1 MMRATLK
8 IAGGTLL
15 FILFGAVLF
24 VGLDGKEAWASFIY
38 NKFNPTSE
46 QLIGKQKVPHE
57 LSVTEWRRDL
67 DSLATAIRSRH
78 PNSHVEAAYGTN
90 RLARRVDSLQ
100 RLLPQQ
106 TRDQRILSVFRL
118 MNFPAPGTGHSGI
131 FPAQRAINWGIMPIQ
146 LFEFADGYHV
156 VDAMDETIIG
166 HEVLAVGGVPID
178 SVAAA
183 LAPYVSGDNRW
194 KRRLRLGT
202 LLLFADPLRAI
213 GIVDQTE
220 YIPVRMQAPDG
231 EVLTRTVEPGDI
243 YSPSTL
249 SYAQSLEAPVT
260 NEWSPAHLHPRRKN
274 YHFSYR
280 DSTDLLYLQF
290 NDIRDASGDWT
301 IADLADSLRYIADTR
316 PLDKVVVDIRN
327 NRGGNTV
334 RVQPLIELFESHPK
348 IDQRGVLYTLTSRK
362 TFSAAGTLALEME
375 RRTKTIFAGEPGG
388 FAPSSWGDVPYL
400 LPNSKI
406 TVDLQEHY
414 YQKDLP
420 DSPRMHLEPDLHV
433 PLTARQHFSDIDST
447 MIAVRQ
453 HEPDSRESVSLTDA
467 EREPYIGTYRLSP
480 IHRVQVTDTSEG
492 FQLRVKRERPVL
504 HPFIKSDLHPL
515 SPTRLATDITAVY
528 LERRPDSRTLSLV
541 WKDTTYALT
550 PVDSTFTLPIEDLW
564 AGRFEQ
570 AARRLRAAHASGF
583 LLDKWIRRELTIRA
597 DTLEER
603 GRPSD
608 ALQPARLAAELFPH
622 SSWAYYRLGY
632 TYESLGRV
640 EEATRAY
647 RMVRMLAPR
656 RADAVNELLRELRQ
670 DEQESGTFSSR
681 RPGSQY
687 VQHNPALLPTTGGG

>member
-1 MMRATLK
+1 MRTALRT
-8 IAGGTLL
+8 AGGILVVVLIGVGLL
-15 FILFGAVLF
+15 
-24 VGLDGKEAWASFIY
+24 VGLDAAEAWESFVY
-38 NKFNPTSE
+38 SKFNPTSE
-46 QLIGKQKVPHE
+46 QLIGDQRVPRR
-57 LSVTEWRRDL
+57 LSVAEWRRDL

-78 PNSHVEAAYGTN
+78 PNSQVEAAYGTK
-90 RLARRVDSLQ
+90 RLARRVDSLK
-100 RLLPQQ
+100 RRLPQQ

-118 MNFPAPGTGHSGI
+118 MNFPASGTGHSGL
-131 FPAQRAINWGIMPIQ
+131 FPAQRAINWEIMPIR

-156 VDAMDETIIG
+156 VDAMDETLVG
-166 HEVLAVGGVPID
+166 YEVLAVGGTPID

-213 GIVDQTE
+213 GIVDQAE
-220 YIPVRMQAPDG
+220 NIPVRMRAPDG

-249 SYAQSLEAPVT
+249 SYAQSLQTPVT
-260 NEWSPAHLHPRRKN
+260 NEWSAAHLRPRTKN
-274 YHFSYR
+274 YRVSYR

-290 NDIRDASGDWT
+290 NDIHDASDDWT
-301 IADLADSLRYIADTR
+301 IADLADSLRHIADTR

-334 RVQPLIELFESHPK
+334 RVQPLIELCESHPQ

-420 DSPRMHLEPDLHV
+420 DSPRTHLEPDLHV
-433 PLTARQHFSDIDST
+433 PLTARQHFADIDST
-447 MIAVRQ
+447 MIAVRE
-453 HEPDSRESVSLTDA
+453 HEPDSREPVSLTDA
-467 EREPYIGTYRLSP
+467 EREAYRGTYRLSP
-480 IHRVQVTDTSEG
+480 IHRVRVTYTSG
-492 FQLRVKRERPVL
+492 SSQLRVKRGRLVL

-515 SPTRLATDITAVY
+515 SPTRLATDVTGAY
-528 LERRPDSRTLSLV
+528 LERRPGSRTLSLV

-550 PVDSTFTLPIEDLW
+550 PVDSTFTLPIKDLR

-570 AARRLRAAHASGF
+570 GARRLRAAHASGF

-597 DTLEER
+597 DELEER
-603 GRPSD
+603 DRPND
-608 ALQPARLAAELFPH
+608 ALRPAQLAVELFPH
-622 SSWAYYRLGY
+622 SSWAYSRLGY
-632 TYESLGRV
+632 TYEALGRV
-640 EEATRAY
+640 EEAASAY
-647 RMVRMLAPR
+647 RMVRTLDPR
-656 RADAVNELLRELRQ
+656 RANAVNEWLRELQR
-670 DEQESGTFSSR
+670 DEKGR
-681 RPGSQY
+681 K
-687 VQHNPALLPTTGGG
+687 